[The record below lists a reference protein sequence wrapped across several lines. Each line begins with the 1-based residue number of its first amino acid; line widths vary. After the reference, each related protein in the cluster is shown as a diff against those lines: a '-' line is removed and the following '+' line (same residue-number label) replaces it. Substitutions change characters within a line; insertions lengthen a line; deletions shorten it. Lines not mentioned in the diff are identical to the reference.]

1 MDRLVG
7 PLLGGINAGD
17 ADDLCLQSGVPQL
30 FNASQGDFSLVRS
43 IQDFLKSQNRDP
55 ASPVFLTHPDG
66 LQTVVKR
73 LEEEIDSDIEEMKG

>member
-17 ADDLCLQSGVPQL
+17 ADDLCLESGVPQL
-30 FNASQGDFSLVRS
+30 FDASQRDFSLVRS
-43 IQDFLKSQNRDP
+43 VQNFLKDQNRDP
-55 ASPVFLTHPDG
+55 ESPVFLTHPDG

-73 LEEEIDSDIEEMKG
+73 LGNKLIRIFEEMKG